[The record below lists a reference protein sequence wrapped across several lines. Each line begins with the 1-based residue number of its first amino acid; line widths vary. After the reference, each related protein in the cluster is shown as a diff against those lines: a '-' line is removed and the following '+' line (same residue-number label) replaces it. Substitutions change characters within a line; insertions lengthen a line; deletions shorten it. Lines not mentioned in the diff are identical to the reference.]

1 MARSRNE
8 ISGSWPLIGTSDATS
23 ATAVGV
29 KGGTLVPR
37 KGSGKTT
44 DPTKQPVGRR
54 TQKGSRET
62 AGAQFK
68 VTETRAYPGRAEGLG
83 RNVYMLPCSHGQ
95 ADTWRSSF
103 DGLGPVPD

>member
-8 ISGSWPLIGTSDATS
+8 ISGTWPLIGTSDATG

-37 KGSGKTT
+37 KGSGKTK
-44 DPTKQPVGRR
+44 DPTRQSVGRR
-54 TQKGSRET
+54 TQTRET

-68 VTETRAYPGRAEGLG
+68 VTASRAYADANPLVGK
-83 RNVYMLPCSHGQ
+83 NVKLLPASHTQ
-95 ADTWRSSF
+95 HSAWRGGF
-103 DGLGPVPD
+103 DGLGPEPN